1 MLSVT
6 VIISYSLV
14 MGCTV
19 QLRNRKETMTTYR
32 AAYYLRAGCNGVG
45 IVLTGPE
52 HSDLSDVA
60 LIDEAMA
67 EAERGNIIVNEGD
80 PMPADDF
87 RADLVMGDWT
97 ER

>member
-1 MLSVT
+1 
-6 VIISYSLV
+6 

-19 QLRNRKETMTTYR
+19 QLRNRKETMTTYP

-67 EAERGNIIVNEGD
+67 EAERGNIIVDDEMD
-80 PMPADDF
+80 PMPADEF
-87 RADLVMGDWT
+87 RADIVIGDWT

>member
-1 MLSVT
+1 
-6 VIISYSLV
+6 
-14 MGCTV
+14 
-19 QLRNRKETMTTYR
+19 MTTYR

-67 EAERGNIIVNEGD
+67 EAERGNIIVDEGD
-80 PMPADDF
+80 PMPADEF
-87 RADLVMGDWT
+87 RADVVMGDWT